1 MGKVLRIV
9 CRAISAHLLHKAG
22 LKLNDGAEET
32 DAMSHIPGSSVPYRI
47 AVGPQQGRKAF
58 MIRTI
63 RPLDR
68 PNPGLE
74 RQRLLPPRR
83 REL

>member
-1 MGKVLRIV
+1 MGLTRGRV
-9 CRAISAHLLHKAG
+9 
-22 LKLNDGAEET
+22 
-32 DAMSHIPGSSVPYRI
+32 

-68 PNPGLE
+68 PDLGLQLTAV
-74 RQRLLPPRR
+74 QRLGLGDDQLILARASFDE
-83 REL
+83 RESECSPD